1 MYDSVARLV
10 HPSIVSATAEASAR
24 SFFTSIFFCS
34 YSADNAL
41 SEKCC
46 LEGTLYLGSRT
57 ANRFLNPAF
66 STTLKGRRSFTIN
79 WSIAPEML
87 FALFELWGNFAANNV
102 DRDC

>member
-10 HPSIVSATAEASAR
+10 HPSVVSATAEASAR

-34 YSADNAL
+34 YSAGNAL
-41 SEKCC
+41 SEKC
-46 LEGTLYLGSRT
+46 
-57 ANRFLNPAF
+57 NRFLNPAF